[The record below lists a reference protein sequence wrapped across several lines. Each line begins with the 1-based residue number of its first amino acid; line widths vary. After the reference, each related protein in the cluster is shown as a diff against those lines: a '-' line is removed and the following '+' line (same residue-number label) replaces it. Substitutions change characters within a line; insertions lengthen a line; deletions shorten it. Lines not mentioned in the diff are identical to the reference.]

1 LCVYCRPTA
10 MLLKHTCLE
19 KFLLIVLM
27 LLSSEVMVTSVSGA
41 KILFFPSN
49 VNSHVLY
56 FSRLAADL
64 ANLGHVTQVLA
75 PSNARKPHFAS
86 EVESGGNFSYT
97 TYPVD
102 GDEPFANSRR
112 VSEAIIHLALSQSLL
127 EKLRASYSM
136 MKDFFDH
143 HESDCVS
150 LLNNLRLMQQIR
162 DGGYQFAV
170 MDATIPQCYLAI
182 PYSMGIPYSAMSMPA
197 ITWSYR
203 VPRLPSFSSTFGL
216 GYTDQMTL
224 VQRLTTLVFQSLIII
239 QLQND
244 TTAYVQRLAPVRPSL
259 SARQLIQKV
268 WLINDL
274 TATQCDR
281 LLAS

>member
-1 LCVYCRPTA
+1 
-10 MLLKHTCLE
+10 MLLKHICLE
-19 KFLLIVLM
+19 KFLIVVLM
-27 LLSSEVMVTSVSGA
+27 LLSSEVMVTSVSCA
-41 KILFFPSN
+41 RILFLPSN

-64 ANLGHVTQVLA
+64 ANLGHESQVLA

-102 GDEPFANSRR
+102 GDEPFANSQQ
-112 VSEAIIHLALSQSLL
+112 VSEAIIHLALSQSVW
-127 EKLRASYSM
+127 EKLSASQSM

-150 LLNNLRLMQQIR
+150 LLNNLGLMQQIR

-182 PYSMGIPYSAMSMPA
+182 PYSMGIPYAAMSMPA
-197 ITWSYR
+197 VTWSYR
-203 VPRLPSFSSTFGL
+203 VPRLPSFSPMFGL

-224 VQRLTTLVFQSLIII
+224 VQRLTTLVFQSLILFK
-239 QLQND
+239 LQNETAAGSWPTSTQSPPAD
-244 TTAYVQRLAPVRPSL
+244 TEGIA
-259 SARQLIQKV
+259 
-268 WLINDL
+268 N
-274 TATQCDR
+274 
-281 LLAS
+281 